1 MAAEICEVVTDA
13 DVERARQG
21 DAEAGRRLVEGLYPV
36 VLRIVRG
43 HRPVRTGE
51 ADLAQE
57 VFLKIFARLDRYQ
70 PRAGVPFVHWVSR
83 VAVRTCLDLL
93 RAERRRPER
102 MWSDLTEEEAT
113 WLEYLLAGSD
123 ENPAGSAAAAR
134 EVVRHLLGRLPPA
147 DSLVLT
153 LLDLEERSVKEIS
166 ALTGWSVTS
175 VKVRAFRARQRL
187 RRVAEQ
193 YRKEQRH
200 EHF

>member
-13 DVERARQG
+13 DVEQARQG

-43 HRPVRTGE
+43 HRPVRTSE

-57 VFLKIFARLDRYQ
+57 VFLKVFARLDRYQ

-83 VAVRTCLDLL
+83 VAVRTCLDAL
-93 RAERRRPER
+93 RAERRRPEWS
-102 MWSDLTEEEAT
+102 WSDLAEEEAT
-113 WLEYLLAGSD
+113 WWEYLVAGSD
-123 ENPAGSAAAAR
+123 ESPSSPAAAAR
-134 EVVRHLLGRLPPA
+134 EVVERLLGKLSAA

-166 ALTGWSVTS
+166 ALTGWSVAS
-175 VKVRAFRARQRL
+175 VKVRAFRARRRL
-187 RRVAEQ
+187 RRLAEDTW
-193 YRKEQRH
+193 KERCH
-200 EHF
+200 EQL